1 MVASLAMSGEA
12 AAAYTAEGDTV
23 ARERFADHFDG
34 NEIGVELSATA
45 ATGSFAPLWLTANR
59 NGLASVRRASAYQR
73 AYIIRPMDAD
83 SARRWRLGYG
93 LDVAVAEG
101 HERIGIVEQAYIEAA
116 WKKLHVTIGSKIL
129 PLETH
134 SSELTSGDLSMGIN
148 AQPIPQI
155 RLDVDWFTFPGTKG
169 WWKWKLY
176 GSYGLTTDGLWQ
188 QRWAAP
194 QTRYTRHTLYHEKG
208 LFWRF
213 GRSEVFPLTYEI
225 GLRMATQFGGTT
237 YNTRSLRI
245 GGGELMTFKHGHG
258 LKAFWQ
264 ALICQGSDETD
275 VTDPNTAGNTIGS
288 YVMQLRYHGRRW
300 QATAYWERMFEDQ
313 SMLTV
318 QYGIRDMLIGGE
330 VRPPRNPYVGS
341 AVVEYLTSTDQSGA
355 VYHDRT
361 ATIRDKMNGRD
372 DYYNH
377 NLYAGWQNYGHGI
390 GNPLITSPLYN
401 DVFGHANT
409 LSFYNNRVK
418 ALHLGIAGDPSAEWH
433 WRVMASI
440 TWNWGTYTT
449 PLPEPAMRQDYFLAE
464 ATYRPRWA
472 RRCSARLGLGLDHGR
487 ILGNSFGAQ
496 LTLKYAIR

>member
-1 MVASLAMSGEA
+1 
-12 AAAYTAEGDTV
+12 
-23 ARERFADHFDG
+23 
-34 NEIGVELSATA
+34 
-45 ATGSFAPLWLTANR
+45 
-59 NGLASVRRASAYQR
+59 
-73 AYIIRPMDAD
+73 
-83 SARRWRLGYG
+83 
-93 LDVAVAEG
+93 
-101 HERIGIVEQAYIEAA
+101 
-116 WKKLHVTIGSKIL
+116 
-129 PLETH
+129 
-134 SSELTSGDLSMGIN
+134 
-148 AQPIPQI
+148 
-155 RLDVDWFTFPGTKG
+155 
-169 WWKWKLY
+169 
-176 GSYGLTTDGLWQ
+176 
-188 QRWAAP
+188 
-194 QTRYTRHTLYHEKG
+194 
-208 LFWRF
+208 
-213 GRSEVFPLTYEI
+213 
-225 GLRMATQFGGTT
+225 MATQFGGTT

-330 VRPPRNPYVGS
+330 VRPPRNPYVSS

-418 ALHLGIAGDPSAEWH
+418 YGIRIALLRLVRPETPADAEV
-433 WRVMASI
+433 RRPVQSGRSQRLLARS
-440 TWNWGTYTT
+440 
-449 PLPEPAMRQDYFLAE
+449 PAARCVVPRNKEELMRTGRERERA
-464 ATYRPRWA
+464 A
-472 RRCSARLGLGLDHGR
+472 RD
-487 ILGNSFGAQ
+487 
-496 LTLKYAIR
+496 KIR